1 VRERRADTESEESLN
16 SDEKRVLKEKRKGKA
31 KAKETTPPPVS
42 ELENDVDK
50 GTVFSLIFSRLDF
63 NILQ

>member
-1 VRERRADTESEESLN
+1 MREQRADTESEESLN

-31 KAKETTPPPVS
+31 KAKETTPPQVS
-42 ELENDVDK
+42 EPENDINK

-63 NILQ
+63 NILL